1 MSRRLAPPHLLLGA
15 YCAGLCLALAL
26 RPPAWAL
33 VAAALAAVCLL
44 IAYRRPACGGRL
56 SALPPAAALALLF
69 LIAGLAVAHQR
80 LVSLDHSALRPLT
93 GQTVSLQ
100 TVLTDLPA
108 VSGDQVTLAV
118 RVTSAD
124 GHAMS
129 EPAHLRLELSHGQMF
144 TPDSS
149 GPLVEGARLQV
160 AGACVL
166 PLPTPKPGAFDYGRY
181 LRRRGEHVLLQAY
194 FDDLR
199 VVGHRG
205 GLPGLI
211 DRLRQASRAHLRAGL
226 PASADAVLQGMVLG
240 DDENVDPQAVSDFR
254 RSGLLHI
261 LAVSGENVVLL
272 CGICSAALALFGVPR
287 LARTLALL
295 PLVVTYV
302 LLTGASPS
310 IVRAGV
316 AGVIGLLAVLASRP
330 ADGWLLWLAP
340 AAWLL
345 TVNPN
350 DLYDVS
356 FQLSFG
362 AVLGLLLL
370 ARPIA
375 HGLRLLPK
383 PLSEQIG
390 VTTAASL
397 ATAPISMLTFGS
409 ALRWWPCP
417 PTWRAVSCWAPSC
430 CSACCRCWPASC
442 TRGCAR
448 R

>member
-1 MSRRLAPPHLLLGA
+1 MVGTAVVCRVSST
-15 YCAGLCLALAL
+15 
-26 RPPAWAL
+26 
-33 VAAALAAVCLL
+33 AA
-44 IAYRRPACGGRL
+44 
-56 SALPPAAALALLF
+56 S
-69 LIAGLAVAHQR
+69 
-80 LVSLDHSALRPLT
+80 
-93 GQTVSLQ
+93 
-100 TVLTDLPA
+100 
-108 VSGDQVTLAV
+108 
-118 RVTSAD
+118 
-124 GHAMS
+124 
-129 EPAHLRLELSHGQMF
+129 
-144 TPDSS
+144 
-149 GPLVEGARLQV
+149 
-160 AGACVL
+160 
-166 PLPTPKPGAFDYGRY
+166 
-181 LRRRGEHVLLQAY
+181 
-194 FDDLR
+194 
-199 VVGHRG
+199 
-205 GLPGLI
+205 
-211 DRLRQASRAHLRAGL
+211 ASRAHLRAGL
-226 PASADAVLQGMVLG
+226 PASVDAVLQGMVLG

-295 PLVVTYV
+295 PLVVAYV

-409 ALRWWPCP
+409 ASLVAVPANVAGVRAGAHHAARPAVAAGRLREPLAVHAAERAGRPSHRLPAHRGALLRASLLGRCTSGRERACTCCSSGRWRLRLGCCWR
-417 PTWRAVSCWAPSC
+417 WRA
-430 CSACCRCWPASC
+430 
-442 TRGCAR
+442 GKG
-448 R
+448 